1 MLYISFVHYDDDGEA
16 EEIRIPAHN
25 VVCPQCEGSGRSSA
39 YLGAFTQS
47 DMDEQGP
54 EFMEDYMRGEYDRT
68 CETCQG
74 NKVVL
79 EPDEVQTNTED
90 WRKYNAY
97 LNDKYQE
104 EREHRMEMEA
114 EYGPEYTW

>member
-1 MLYISFVHYDDDGEA
+1 MPYITFTHYPDDGEA

-25 VVCPQCEGSGRSSA
+25 VVCPQCNGTGRSSA

-54 EFMEDYMRGEYDRT
+54 EFVEDYMRGNFDRI

-74 NKVVL
+74 NKVIA
-79 EPDEVQTNTED
+79 EADEDRANPED
-90 WRKYNAY
+90 WKKYQQF
-97 LNDKYQE
+97 LDDKYSYE
-104 EREHRMEMEA
+104 SERRMEMEA
-114 EYGPEYTW
+114 EFGPSYGW